1 VSDRVS
7 ADGSPLAVYLALPAG
22 DAPMIVHEAIEGGS
36 SILELGSGPGR
47 ATRVLVALGHQVTAV
62 DDSAEMLA
70 HVTGATTVCADIFTL
85 ALGQHFDVVLAASH
99 LINTPEPDR
108 REALLRVC
116 VDHLRPGGRV
126 LVERYSPG
134 WLPTAEAVTGRL
146 GPVVVDFQ
154 PGEVS
159 DGARAVSVTYRLA
172 GREWSQHFEACDI
185 DDGELGRLAQT
196 VGLRLGRTLDDA
208 ETWVEFQ
215 RPIS

>member
-1 VSDRVS
+1 
-7 ADGSPLAVYLALPAG
+7 
-22 DAPMIVHEAIEGGS
+22 
-36 SILELGSGPGR
+36 
-47 ATRVLVALGHQVTAV
+47 
-62 DDSAEMLA
+62 
-70 HVTGATTVCADIFTL
+70 VCADIFTL

-99 LINTPEPDR
+99 LINTPEPDQ

-134 WLPTAEAVTGRL
+134 WLLTAEAATGRL

-159 DGARAVSVTYRLA
+159 EGSRAASVTYRLA
-172 GREWSQHFEACDI
+172 GQEWSQHFEASDI
-185 DDGELGRLAQT
+185 DDGELGRLAET

-208 ETWVEFQ
+208 ETWVELQ